1 MVTQTQCLVN
11 TNLCFICYAFFNT
24 WKYYELSF
32 LIPKMYCFHHKVK
45 CISLITKLITPKWL
59 LFISFDISFSWTHP
73 HHCRCMAINSMCP
86 MTGVKQLLFALV
98 IWDLNE
104 LNWNSLMLLSY
115 EFYEFH
121 SLSIFHQQKYIKC
134 SHLQVCVLKHSNV
147 YPIYI
152 LKRFIMKYYF
162 LRVVIICC
170 LTSDE
175 WFAICDL
182 WFMLKWITHRLKNWL
197 LSIWTK
203 QSKAKQSFTKLNQNV
218 HQFICWFS
226 FFIWFH
232 SVVITLKWNRL

>member
-1 MVTQTQCLVN
+1 MIFRSVEPILIIADVCL
-11 TNLCFICYAFFNT
+11 
-24 WKYYELSF
+24 
-32 LIPKMYCFHHKVK
+32 
-45 CISLITKLITPKWL
+45 
-59 LFISFDISFSWTHP
+59 
-73 HHCRCMAINSMCP
+73 AINSMCP

-121 SLSIFHQQKYIKC
+121 PLSIFHQQKYIKF

-182 WFMLKWITHRLKNWL
+182 WFMLKWITHRMKNWL
-197 LSIWTK
+197 LSIWTL
-203 QSKAKQSFTKLNQNV
+203 QSKASQSWIKMFTNSFV
-218 HQFICWFS
+218 DSHFS
-226 FFIWFH
+226 FDFILLLLH
-232 SVVITLKWNRL
+232 WNEIAYKL